1 MCFSWSYSSIN
12 WIINLD
18 EWTRKQYLMHI
29 LFDNW
34 CVMLFLLYKFIHT
47 QITSSWMV
55 MKAYGMNLLVMD
67 IVLQRQNNH
76 IKIGRASVLYITWA
90 HTIKQNLAI
99 NDNWWQFNLSFYSK
113 VWYFVNQKRT
123 ISNRF
128 RFFKLINY

>member
-1 MCFSWSYSSIN
+1 MRNVVSPMQIHPDTDTEQLN
-12 WIINLD
+12 GD
-18 EWTRKQYLMHI
+18 ESVQQESVGNGHCTAETK
-29 LFDNW
+29 
-34 CVMLFLLYKFIHT
+34 K
-47 QITSSWMV
+47 
-55 MKAYGMNLLVMD
+55 
-67 IVLQRQNNH
+67 NH
-76 IKIGRASVLYITWA
+76 IKVGRASVLFITWA